1 MWEGAYE
8 CGDRVGGPTTVER
21 GIPLKYHSGYLRRWQ
36 VSPVPLL
43 HESFLPGFSTGPL
56 EISQTVIKKKRL
68 NLLSLS

>member
-1 MWEGAYE
+1 MLDVYV
-8 CGDRVGGPTTVER
+8 CGGRAVEPTAVKS
-21 GIPLKYHSGYLRRWQ
+21 GIPLKYPSGYLRRWQ